1 MSSDQDRNE
10 PRFEPNLDAIDVR
23 YRDAEPVSQP
33 GARSG
38 RKKLLSAAV
47 AIAAL
52 SGFAGVAWYATT
64 QGQKNPGAVV
74 PVIAADNSPIKER
87 PADPGGLDVP
97 NRGMQVFSQITP
109 AQEPQKIERLL
120 PPAETPVARPAPDTA
135 PPTGPLVPNAPSIKD
150 RAQITEAPTAK
161 PAATPAPA
169 PAPVQAAKIAPP
181 KPAAEAPAPADSGK
195 WQVQLGA
202 VREQARATAAA
213 KRLATSHK
221 DLLSKLTIGTVR
233 ADLGSRGVYFRLR
246 AGPLPDRANADRL
259 CRQLA
264 ARKVGC
270 IVVKP

>member
-10 PRFEPNLDAIDVR
+10 PRFEPNLDAVEER
-23 YRDAEPVSQP
+23 YRDGDPVATPTEP
-33 GARSG
+33 RTG
-38 RKKLLSAAV
+38 RKKLLGAV
-47 AIAAL
+47 VAVAAL

-109 AQEPQKIERLL
+109 AQEPQKVERLL

-135 PPTGPLVPNAPSIKD
+135 PPTGPLVPNAPAIKE
-150 RAQITEAPTAK
+150 RAPEPK
-161 PAATPAPA
+161 AAE
-169 PAPVQAAKIAPP
+169 PVQAAKVAPP
-181 KPAAEAPAPADSGK
+181 KPKVAAPAPVASGK

-213 KRLATSHK
+213 KRLATTHK
-221 DLLSKLTIGTVR
+221 DLLGKLSIATVR

-246 AGPLPDRANADRL
+246 AGPLQDRATADLL
-259 CRQLA
+259 CRQLV